1 MDYFCISAQSKVC
14 YFTYTRAI
22 FAKDYCTI
30 INLLMNDTVVI
41 FNFLWLYSVLLL
53 GLGYMKCLPYK
64 SLWYNSFIIIICQLI
79 GLNVAYK

>member
-1 MDYFCISAQSKVC
+1 
-14 YFTYTRAI
+14 
-22 FAKDYCTI
+22 
-30 INLLMNDTVVI
+30 MNDTVVI

-79 GLNVAYK
+79 GLNVAYKWEGL